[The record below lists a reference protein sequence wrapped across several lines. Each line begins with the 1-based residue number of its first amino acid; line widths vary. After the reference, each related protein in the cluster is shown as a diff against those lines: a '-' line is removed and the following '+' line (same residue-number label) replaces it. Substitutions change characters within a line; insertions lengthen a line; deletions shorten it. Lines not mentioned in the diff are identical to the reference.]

1 MFLIGLVF
9 LLYCFLK
16 FFFYGIYELKEL
28 NNKTGGYTICILAT
42 ISFIFSSY
50 IIINFYI
57 I

>member
-1 MFLIGLVF
+1 MFLIGLIF

-28 NNKTGGYTICILAT
+28 NNKNGGYTICMLAT

-50 IIINFYI
+50 IIIKFYI

>member
-1 MFLIGLVF
+1 MFIVGLIF

-28 NNKTGGYTICILAT
+28 QNKTGGYIICILAT
-42 ISFIFSSY
+42 ISFIFSSF
-50 IIINFYI
+50 IIIYFYI